1 MNNRELV
8 QAFLKR
14 FFILLAVSIVLV
26 MGVSELAYRLMKEP
40 VSRPP
45 GTIELVIPAGTAA
58 RVAAGEAAPG
68 IPQDLVFI
76 AGDTLVVKNEDTAA
90 HQLDILYIPPG
101 SSASMKLGHAENYA
115 LKCSFQVSRYYN
127 LTVRQATTWVTRLQ
141 ALWYGVPVTV
151 MFLLVYSF
159 VFWPLRVGEDHRVGK
174 NHRADKKP

>member
-8 QAFLKR
+8 QAFFKR

-58 RVAAGEAAPG
+58 RVAAGDAAPG

-76 AGDTLVVKNEDTAA
+76 AGDTLVVKNEVTAA
-90 HQLDILYIPPG
+90 HQLDILFIPPG

-115 LKCSFQVSRYYN
+115 LKCSFQVSQYYN
-127 LTVRQATTWVTRLQ
+127 LTVRQATTWVTRMQ

-159 VFWPLRVGEDHRVGK
+159 VFWPLQAGKDHRVGEDHRAG
-174 NHRADKKP
+174 